1 MAELHS
7 SFVVATVAVRMKRH
21 TANVGPKDISYLNDR
36 WSRRADKLL
45 FVRTPDYTAG
55 AREVAE
61 EPDKR
66 VTLVNGSQ
74 LIDIMFEHG
83 LGVRQRPMVA
93 FEMNEEFFSG

>member
-7 SFVVATVAVRMKRH
+7 SFVVATVAIRMKRH
-21 TANVGPKDISYLNDR
+21 TANVGPKDISDRNDR

-66 VTLVNGSQ
+66 VTLVNGRSSSTSC
-74 LIDIMFEHG
+74 LST
-83 LGVRQRPMVA
+83 A
-93 FEMNEEFFSG
+93 WASGSVLWLRSR